1 MAKDSKTRIPGG
13 ALPRR
18 HGPLPKPEK
27 ARGDRLT
34 LRMHPDIME
43 ILAARAAERGI
54 SRSHLVEQILVGFM
68 RADPRNPKLDP
79 VGRMVP
85 GADSPGLLRE
95 RSPLQVAEKWQKYV
109 TAHTILIGTPPPQD
123 WLDDPNGYWD
133 APSHA
138 ERGPVEEHPEAHEE
152 KHSLGRW
159 QRRRRRRD

>member
-1 MAKDSKTRIPGG
+1 MPQPD
-13 ALPRR
+13 
-18 HGPLPKPEK
+18 K

-95 RSPLQVAEKWQKYV
+95 RSPLQVAEKWQKFV
-109 TAHTILIGTPPPQD
+109 TAHTILVGTPPPQD
-123 WLDDPNGYWD
+123 WLEDASGYWD

-138 ERGPVEEHPEAHEE
+138 ERGAMEEPSEESEA
-152 KHSLGRW
+152 KPSQQGRW
-159 QRRRRRRD
+159 QRRRRKRD